1 MHHRGGDSLASVVE
15 STTRADREPS
25 SRVEDCCKEGIQM
38 KSAIRSVMAVLR
50 LFACGVLVTTAAG
63 CVSQRKDLVQTSYLS
78 LEPTLTATLSHPPE
92 VFESDG
98 ALVVEGRLDSGDVTK
113 GGHIDVWVRD
123 PNGITL
129 YEAAVNFRRPSAR
142 TQTGGPR
149 SASRATRTSPHATY
163 SVRFPGLPPEGSV
176 VHVKYDPEPHAGP
189 DAGKP

>member
-1 MHHRGGDSLASVVE
+1 MHHRGRDSLASVVE

-38 KSAIRSVMAVLR
+38 NSAVRTVMAVLR
-50 LFACGVLVTTAAG
+50 LFACGMLVATAVG
-63 CVSQRKDLVQTSYLS
+63 CVPQRKDLVQDSYIS
-78 LEPTLTATLSHPPE
+78 LAPITATLSHPPE
-92 VFESDG
+92 VYESDG

-123 PNGITL
+123 PDGITV
-129 YEAAVNFRRPSAR
+129 YDAAVNFRRPSAR

-149 SASRATRTSPHATY
+149 GASRTIRTSQHATY
-163 SVRFPGLPPEGSV
+163 SVRFPALPPQGSV